1 MHQKIQTYLRE
12 LEQER
17 NIKVLLACETGSR
30 AWGFPSPDSDYD
42 VRLLYVHPM
51 QWYLRLSEP
60 KDSIER
66 MFEAGE
72 IDITGWDLRKALRL
86 LKKSN
91 CALLE
96 RLQSH
101 IVYQADAA
109 FVQEIQRLAPQYYSR
124 IASVHHYLSLGT
136 NTMADLDRDQYR
148 LKKFFYALR
157 AATVCRWIISR
168 SDIPPLHFP
177 TMLAELSLPATL
189 TQRIQQLIDLKS
201 RVPESY
207 RHAGEADLLA
217 FIQASLERARTAADG
232 LPAAQ
237 GTYQPLDALLLRTL
251 AVPST

>member
-1 MHQKIQTYLRE
+1 MYQKIQTYLRE

-42 VRLLYVHPM
+42 VRLLYVHPV

-60 KDSIER
+60 KDSIDL

-72 IDITGWDLRKALRL
+72 IDISGWDLRKALRL

-109 FVQEIQRLAPQYYSR
+109 FVQAIPRLAPQYYSR

-136 NTMADLDRDQYR
+136 NAMADLDRDQYR

-168 SDIPPLHFP
+168 SDMPPIHFP
-177 TMLAELSLPATL
+177 TMLDGLSLPETL
-189 TQRIQQLIDLKS
+189 TQRIYQLIELKAE
-201 RVPESY
+201 VPESY
-207 RHAGEADLLA
+207 LHAGEADLLA
-217 FIQASLERARTAADG
+217 FIEGSLEHARAQAHR
-232 LPAAQ
+232 LPAAK
-237 GTYQPLDALLLRTL
+237 GTYQPLDALFLRTL
-251 AVPST
+251 EVPLT